1 MSDKLRWGVLGSAG
15 IVRKT
20 IPALQATKNGEVVG
34 IASRTEMKAREYADR
49 HDVPQAFDSYQ
60 ALLASPDIDAV
71 YIPLPNALHLEW
83 ILKALD
89 AGKHVLC
96 EKPLAMSVA
105 ECEEIARK
113 AAQTGLKVL
122 EGFMYRFHP
131 RFEKLQE
138 LLALDAVGKLTFIHV
153 AHSFDAGEDD
163 NIRWYTGLG
172 GGALFDT
179 GCYCVNMSRL
189 VTAQEPAQVAAFGNY
204 CNAKDGGQIDTSIA
218 GMLRFPSGATAL
230 FDTGV
235 NLERRNFVEL
245 TGTRGRLYLDNPF
258 GLMEEDS
265 VLEEHH
271 FGQGT
276 IYHEVKGNNHFVRM
290 GEHFADS
297 VLNGTPLRYGL
308 TDAANN
314 ARVLEALDSVARN
327 HEGAGARQRLAGGR

>member
-1 MSDKLRWGVLGSAG
+1 
-15 IVRKT
+15 
-20 IPALQATKNGEVVG
+20 LQETKNGEVVG
-34 IASRTEMKAREYADR
+34 IASRTEEKAREYADK
-49 HDVPQAFDSYQ
+49 HGIPQAFGSYE

-71 YIPLPNALHLEW
+71 YIPLPNALHVEW
-83 ILKALD
+83 ILKSLD

-113 AAQTGLKVL
+113 ADETGLKVL

-131 RFEKLQE
+131 RFEMLQE
-138 LLALDAVGKLTFIHV
+138 LLAANTVGQLAFIHV
-153 AHSFDAGEDD
+153 AHTFDAGGDD

-179 GCYCVNMSRL
+179 GGYCVNVSRM
-189 VTAQEPAQVAAFGNY
+189 VTAEEPAHVAAFGNY
-204 CNAKDGGQIDTSIA
+204 RDANDGGQVDTSIA

-235 NLERRNFVEL
+235 NLERRNFLEV
-245 TGTRGRLYLDNPF
+245 TGTEGRLYLDNPF
-258 GLMEEDS
+258 GLLEEDS

-271 FGQGT
+271 FGQDT
-276 IYHEVKGNNHFVRM
+276 IYHKVQGENHFVRM

-314 ARVLEALDSVARN
+314 TKVLEALDSEARKQ
-327 HEGAGARQRLAGGR
+327 ERLPGE